1 MPNIDPKITVPEG
14 QVVHKRTLGHNHDGI
29 TSTLIDTSS
38 YSLYDFT
45 MGVRETNLTTTRGR
59 RQAAN
64 ELAFKS
70 LVVAAIE
77 ERVLQPQGVV
87 LKANSITATEIAANT
102 INADNLSANL
112 VLVNNIIRSNNY
124 QNSVLGKNG
133 WIIYSNGKAEF
144 NDVTIRGNL
153 IAGNGYY
160 GANNTSIFANSTG
173 YFSLGSNFTWD
184 GNALTINGTVT
195 LSNTNI
201 GTFDN
206 GDALTSGTIGG
217 ITISSSYLSG
227 SSANGSFTLYSNG
240 AFVTANGSL
249 TGATSNSG
257 VGFSE
262 TRTFNVS
269 NSYIGGYSEYN
280 DTLNNLRIE
289 TSTDLTWV
297 WANPG
302 LYIQRDTY
310 NAGTNAFISTSGYI
324 YDING
329 PVPVSD
335 IRVKNIYDEN
345 CNTLEQIK
353 KIKVIRFAFKGD
365 PEQKQEMGF
374 SAQQVYD
381 VIPEIVYPGNEDPQI
396 AVWRMSKEK
405 LIPYLTRA
413 IQELSEKIEYLE
425 NRLNQIEGV

>member
-1 MPNIDPKITVPEG
+1 M
-14 QVVHKRTLGHNHDGI
+14 
-29 TSTLIDTSS
+29 
-38 YSLYDFT
+38 
-45 MGVRETNLTTTRGR
+45 
-59 RQAAN
+59 
-64 ELAFKS
+64 
-70 LVVAAIE
+70 
-77 ERVLQPQGVV
+77 
-87 LKANSITATEIAANT
+87 
-102 INADNLSANL
+102 
-112 VLVNNIIRSNNY
+112 VNNTMRSNTFNGT
-124 QNSVLGKNG
+124 VDKNG
-133 WIIYSNGKAEF
+133 NITFNGGLGWAISHTGKTVF

-153 IAGNGYY
+153 VTGDGYY
-160 GANNTSIFANSTG
+160 SASNTPLFSNSTG
-173 YFSLGSNFTWD
+173 YFSLKDKLTW
-184 GNALTINGTVT
+184 NPVTSTLTINGTVT

-206 GDALTSGTIGG
+206 GDSLTAGNIGG
-217 ITISSSYLSG
+217 IAISSSSLSG

-240 AFVTANGSL
+240 AFITANGSL

-335 IRVKNIYDEN
+335 IRVKNVYDEN

-413 IQELSEKIEYLE
+413 IQELFEKIEYLE